1 MEMAPMPK
9 SSWSVTRDGTRI
21 RRLRRRQTQPNEQG
35 SVRAKMTTDKRSI
48 VMTRIGS
55 IISSREGTLVGDILW
70 FAAIAFVFSVVI
82 GVVG

>member
-1 MEMAPMPK
+1 MPK

-35 SVRAKMTTDKRSI
+35 SVRAKMTTDKRSM

>member
-35 SVRAKMTTDKRSI
+35 SVRAKMTTAKRSM
-48 VMTRIGS
+48 MTRIGS
-55 IISSREGTLVGDILW
+55 ITSSREGTLVGDILW
-70 FAAIAFVFSVVI
+70 FAAIAFVFSIVI
-82 GVVG
+82 GVAG